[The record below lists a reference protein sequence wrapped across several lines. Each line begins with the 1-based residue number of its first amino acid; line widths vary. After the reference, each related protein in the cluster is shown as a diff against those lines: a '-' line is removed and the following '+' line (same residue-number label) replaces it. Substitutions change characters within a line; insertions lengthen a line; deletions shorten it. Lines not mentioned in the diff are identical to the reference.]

1 MKEEKINISR
11 HSLAHILAMA
21 VLKKYPDAKLGI
33 GPVVENGFYYDF
45 LLPDKITDSDLPKL
59 EKQMKKIIQQS
70 IDFTK
75 EVVDKEKALDKF
87 KDNEFKTELINELP
101 EDEDISFYNSSTFTD
116 LCAGPHVKN
125 TKEINIDGFK
135 LTTTAGAYWKGNQD
149 NEMLTRIYGV
159 AFETKKELDEY
170 LEMLEEA
177 KKRDHRKLGKELDLF
192 TFSELVGPGLPMW
205 TPKGTI
211 VRDELDN
218 FVWELRKEY
227 GYKKVTIPHIT
238 KKALYETSGHWEKF
252 SEELFR
258 VKTRE
263 GNEYALKPMNC
274 PHHTQIYD
282 HLPRSYRDLPQR
294 YAETT
299 MVYRDEQS
307 GELIGLSRV
316 LSITQ
321 DDAHVFCREEQM
333 KDEVLKIVDIVQ
345 NFYKPFNFD
354 LEIFLSLHNPDNMNK
369 YLGEKK
375 IWNKT
380 EKDLK
385 DLLKEKKIKFE
396 EVIGEAAMYGPKID
410 FMAKDSLN
418 RKWQVAT
425 IQLDR
430 QMPERFKLTCT
441 NEKGEDEQVVM
452 IHAAITGSLERFT
465 SIIIEHL
472 GGNFPVWLSPVQ
484 IKILTV
490 GEKHIEFSNKLKKE
504 FEQYNLRVELDDS
517 SETLGNKIRKGV
529 KERIPYTLVIGDK
542 EMNSDDLAI
551 RVRGREKLLNIKK
564 ENFITQIQKD
574 IKKRELNLIK

>member
-1 MKEEKINISR
+1 MKKEKINISR
-11 HSLAHILAMA
+11 HSLAHILAIA
-21 VLKKYPDAKLGI
+21 VIKKYPDTKLGI

-70 IDFTK
+70 IDFKK

-87 KDNEFKTELINELP
+87 KDNKFKIELINELP
-101 EDEDISFYNSSTFTD
+101 EDEDISFYNSSKFTD

-125 TKEINIDGFK
+125 TKEININAFK
-135 LTTTAGAYWKGNQD
+135 LTTIAGAYWKGNQE
-149 NEMLTRIYGV
+149 NKMLTRIYGV
-159 AFETKKELDEY
+159 AFETKEELDQY

-192 TFSELVGPGLPMW
+192 TFSELVGSGLPMW
-205 TPKGTI
+205 SPKGTI
-211 VRDELDN
+211 LRDEIDN

-227 GYKKVTIPHIT
+227 DYKKVTIPHIT
-238 KKALYETSGHWEKF
+238 KKALYEKSGHWEKF

-258 VKTRE
+258 IKTRE
-263 GNEYALKPMNC
+263 GTEYALKPMNC

-294 YAETT
+294 YAETS

-321 DDAHVFCREEQM
+321 DDAHVFCREKQM
-333 KDEVLKIVDIVQ
+333 KEEVLKIVDIVQ

-354 LEIFLSLHNPDNMNK
+354 LEIFLSLHDKDNMDK
-369 YLGEKK
+369 YLGEEKVWK
-375 IWNKT
+375 KT
-380 EKDLK
+380 EQDLK
-385 DLLKEKKIKFE
+385 DLLKERKIKFTE
-396 EVIGEAAMYGPKID
+396 AIGEAAMYGPKID

-452 IHAAITGSLERFT
+452 IHAAIAGALERF
-465 SIIIEHL
+465 IAILIEHL
-472 GGNFPVWLSPVQ
+472 GGNFPTWLSPVQ

-490 GEKHIEFSNKLKKE
+490 GEKHIEFSNKLKEE
-504 FEQYNLRVELDDS
+504 FEEYNLRVELDDS

-542 EMNSDDLAI
+542 EMNSNDLSI
-551 RVRGREKLLNIKK
+551 RVRGKKDILSIKK
-564 ENFITQIQKD
+564 DKFITQVKEGV
-574 IKKRELNLIK
+574 KKRKLNLIK

>member
-135 LTTTAGAYWKGNQD
+135 LTTTAGAYWKGNQE